1 MENIIY
7 TLHGA
12 LHFISIAEIHG
23 QQFDGKT
30 AQAGRAAGLP
40 NNAADLHVTLLDQ
53 PFNQPAADKSG
64 RAGNKYSAPALQSR
78 KGFIQG
84 RLRIRCSHV
93 PRLLQR
99 IAPAVSGG
107 NVLRAI

>member
-12 LHFISIAEIHG
+12 IHFTSIAKIHG
-23 QQFDGKT
+23 KQFDGKT
-30 AQAGRAAGLP
+30 AQPGRGAGVT
-40 NNAADLHVTLLDQ
+40 NNAPNLHLALLDQ

-64 RAGNKYSAPALQSR
+64 RAGNKYRAPRLQSWKR
-78 KGFIQG
+78 SIWG
-84 RLRIRCSHV
+84 RSRIGGSLV

-99 IAPAVSGG
+99 NAPAVSGG